1 MGKIEKTNV
10 DKTLQGSNRWAKLFF
25 CFDFFL
31 FLFFFFYSLNWLSV
45 EQERAGIVG
54 GGEKRMNEQPRRQF
68 QDTTEHIYSCKH
80 VI

>member
-1 MGKIEKTNV
+1 MQTKHRRGQT
-10 DKTLQGSNRWAKLFF
+10 DGQSSFF